1 MHQGPRGRAPA
12 LPISRVSSLIA
23 VSLGCALT
31 SLACGGT
38 QSGAKPPVA
47 ADAVVGNV
55 TPTVVDDA
63 SFAPSAYRLL
73 MGSDTGRARANLL
86 AGTVARQLERARVRF
101 EADRPEQGLAALEGA
116 FLLMRRG
123 EFRREGLTRAAPAL
137 QRGAAEAAR
146 LGQEGYSL
154 ALYSL
159 LDGILPAGQEKT
171 DVETHLAAMAAFSAP
186 SGSAGQVVRAGSDA
200 RVAAQRALIESSE
213 ERFADGSK
221 SLLVWLARGQGAPDV
236 PIRSNADRDEALE
249 AFRATRGGGISLIAL
264 YLRHADPL
272 GALSAIDEAG
282 MERSIP
288 DDLRARLEASAE
300 DDDPDAWFDLFRL
313 FDTAL
318 REAQTALSLDPELFQ
333 GAAWGSAVSLFRAEP
348 GSYRGSLPLATR
360 LVDQGMAE
368 VAPLVL
374 NSGLQ
379 RGATPD
385 QLSAALALVLNA
397 LVTEDQAGQHDA
409 ARRTFVGAGPL
420 LELAGTKAF
429 AGRVAPSPA
438 RVRYV
443 MGALEADRGQLAQA
457 KPLLQSAL
465 AEEPSIET
473 LRVLAAIARQEKDAK
488 TALGYV
494 ERARAIAERLGN
506 PLEEADLRHWE
517 FEVLRDNA
525 DAAGAKRALDAALAR
540 ALDATRQSRPGA
552 AQARSER
559 LLARILE
566 HFGEKAA
573 VQRATDRAYEASAS
587 DSGQLSATVID
598 SARRALTR
606 RDLQSAR
613 AAVEHAVESSLPPE
627 DLIYV
632 ALWLRLLEQELSVPS
647 DGSVEDAFAAMDD
660 ASGWSGSLRA
670 WGRGKLGDTELFGV
684 ARDAAQR
691 TEALFYTAM
700 QRRVRG
706 DQSADAEL
714 EKVARS
720 EAVNLVEIGIARDLL
735 ALRAGT
741 ENGLKLPAV
750 VSLP

>member
-1 MHQGPRGRAPA
+1 MQQGPRGCAQV
-12 LPISRVSSLIA
+12 LPFSRISSLLA
-23 VSLGCALT
+23 VSLACALP
-31 SLACGGT
+31 SAACGGT
-38 QSGAKPPVA
+38 QSGAKAPIT
-47 ADAVVGNV
+47 ADALGSV
-55 TPTVVDDA
+55 TPAAVDDA
-63 SFAPSAYRLL
+63 AFAPSAYRLL
-73 MGSDTGRARANLL
+73 MGSDSGQARASLL
-86 AGTVARQLERARVRF
+86 AGTVARQLERARARF
-101 EADRPEQGLAALEGA
+101 EADHPEQGFEALEGA

-123 EFRREGLTRAAPAL
+123 EFRREGLTRAAPVL

-159 LDGILPAGQEKT
+159 LDGILPPGPEKS
-171 DVETHLAAMAAFSAP
+171 DVQTHLAAMAAFSQP
-186 SGSAGQVVRAGSDA
+186 SNSAGPVVRAGSDA
-200 RVAAQRALIESSE
+200 RVAAQRALLESSE
-213 ERFADGSK
+213 ERFADASK
-221 SLLVWLARGQGAPDV
+221 SLLVWLTRGIGAPDV
-236 PIRSNADRDEALE
+236 PIRSNTDRDEALE
-249 AFRATRGGGISLIAL
+249 AFRAIRGGGISLVAL

-272 GALSAIDEAG
+272 GALSALDEAG
-282 MERSIP
+282 LERAIA

-313 FDTAL
+313 FDAAL
-318 REAQTALSLDPELFQ
+318 RDAQTALSLDPELFQ

-360 LVDQGMAE
+360 LIDQGMAE

-379 RGATPD
+379 RGATPE
-385 QLSAALALVLNA
+385 QLSAALGLILNA
-397 LVTEDQAGQHDA
+397 LVTEDQAGQHAA
-409 ARRTFVGAGPL
+409 ARRTFAGAAPL
-420 LELAGTKAF
+420 LELASSRAF

-457 KPLLQSAL
+457 KPLLESAL
-465 AEEPSIET
+465 AAEPSIET
-473 LRVLAAIARQEKDAK
+473 LRVLAAIARQERNVKDAL
-488 TALGYV
+488 AHLA
-494 ERARAIAERLGN
+494 RARAIAERLGN
-506 PLEEADLRHWE
+506 PLEEADLLHLE
-517 FEVLRDNA
+517 FEVLRDNG
-525 DAAGAKRALDAALAR
+525 DAAGAKRALDAALTR
-540 ALDATRQSRPGA
+540 VLDATRQSRTGPG
-552 AQARSER
+552 QARAER

-573 VQRATDRAYEASAS
+573 VQRATERAYEASAT

-613 AAVEHAVESSLPPE
+613 AAVEHAVESNLPPE
-627 DLIYV
+627 DLVYV
-632 ALWLRLLEQELSVPS
+632 ALWLRLLEQELAVPS
-647 DGSVEDAFAAMDD
+647 DGSVEDAFTAMDD
-660 ASGWSGSLRA
+660 ARGWSGSLRA
-670 WGRGKLGDTELFGV
+670 WGRGKLGDAELFGA

-700 QRRVRG
+700 ARRVRG
-706 DQSADAEL
+706 DRSADADL
-714 EKVARS
+714 EKVATS

-741 ENGLKLPAV
+741 EKGLKLPAG

>member
-1 MHQGPRGRAPA
+1 MQQGPRGRAPVH
-12 LPISRVSSLIA
+12 PFSRISSVLA
-23 VSLGCALT
+23 VSLACALP
-31 SLACGGT
+31 SAACGGT
-38 QSGAKPPVA
+38 QSGRKAPVA
-47 ADAVVGNV
+47 ADAVGSV
-55 TPTVVDDA
+55 TPTPVDDG

-73 MGSDTGRARANLL
+73 MGSDSGRGRASLL
-86 AGTVARQLERARVRF
+86 AGTVARQLERARARF
-101 EADRPEQGLAALEGA
+101 EADHPEQGFEALEGA

-123 EFRREGLTRAAPAL
+123 EFRREGLARAAPVL

-159 LDGILPAGQEKT
+159 LDGILPPGPEKN
-171 DVETHLAAMAAFSAP
+171 DVQTHLAAMAAFSQP
-186 SGSAGQVVRAGSDA
+186 SSSAGPVVRAGSDA
-200 RVAAQRALIESSE
+200 RVAAQRALLESSD
-213 ERFADGSK
+213 ERFADASK
-221 SLLVWLARGQGAPDV
+221 SLLVWLTRGIGAPDV

-249 AFRATRGGGISLIAL
+249 AFRATRGGGISLVAL
-264 YLRHADPL
+264 YLRHADPF

-282 MERSIP
+282 LERAIP

-313 FDTAL
+313 FDAAL
-318 REAQTALSLDPELFQ
+318 RDAQTALSLDPELFQ

-360 LVDQGMAE
+360 LIDQGMAE

-379 RGATPD
+379 RGATPE
-385 QLSAALALVLNA
+385 QLSAALGLILNA
-397 LVTEDQAGQHDA
+397 LVMEDQAGQHDA
-409 ARRTFVGAGPL
+409 ARRTFSGAAPL
-420 LELAGTKAF
+420 LELASSRAF

-457 KPLLQSAL
+457 KPLLESAL
-465 AEEPSIET
+465 AAEPSIET
-473 LRVLAAIARQEKDAK
+473 LRVLAAIARQSRNAK
-488 TALGYV
+488 GALSHLA
-494 ERARAIAERLGN
+494 RARAIAERLGN
-506 PLEEADLRHWE
+506 PLEEADLLHSE
-517 FEVLRDNA
+517 FEVLRDNG
-525 DAAGAKRALDAALAR
+525 DAAGAKRALDAALTR
-540 ALDATRQSRPGA
+540 AIDATRQSRSGPG
-552 AQARSER
+552 QARAER

-573 VQRATDRAYEASAS
+573 VQRATERAYEASAS

-627 DLIYV
+627 DLVYV
-632 ALWLRLLEQELSVPS
+632 ALWLRLLERELAVPS
-647 DGSVEDAFAAMDD
+647 DGSVEDAFTAMDD
-660 ASGWSGSLRA
+660 ARGWSGSLRA
-670 WGRGKLGDTELFGV
+670 WGRGKLGDTELFEV

-700 QRRVRG
+700 ARRVRG
-706 DQSADAEL
+706 DASADAEL

-735 ALRAGT
+735 AIRAGT
-741 ENGLKLPAV
+741 EKGLKVPAG

>member
-1 MHQGPRGRAPA
+1 MQQGPRGRAPV
-12 LPISRVSSLIA
+12 LRFSRISSLLA
-23 VSLGCALT
+23 C
-31 SLACGGT
+31 SLACAFASTGCGGA
-38 QSGAKPPVA
+38 QSGAKAPVA
-47 ADAVVGNV
+47 ADAAIGRV
-55 TPTVVDDA
+55 TPVAVDDA
-63 SFAPSAYRLL
+63 AFAPSAYRLL
-73 MGSDTGRARANLL
+73 MGSESGRARASLL
-86 AGTVARQLERARVRF
+86 AGTVARQLERARLRF
-101 EADRPEQGLAALEGA
+101 DADHPEEGFEALEGA

-123 EFRREGLTRAAPAL
+123 EFRREGLTRAAPVL

-159 LDGILPAGQEKT
+159 LDGVLAPGPQKT
-171 DVETHLAAMAAFSAP
+171 DVQTHLAAMAAFSQG
-186 SGSAGQVVRAGSDA
+186 SNSAGQVVRAGNDA
-200 RVAAQRALIESSE
+200 RVATQRALLESTD
-213 ERFADGSK
+213 ERFAEASK
-221 SLLVWLARGQGAPDV
+221 SLLVWLTRGQSAPDV
-236 PIRSNADRDEALE
+236 PIRSNADHNEALE
-249 AFRATRGGGISLIAL
+249 AFRATRVGGISLVAL
-264 YLRHADPL
+264 YLRHGDPL
-272 GALSAIDEAG
+272 GALTTMDEAG
-282 MERSIP
+282 VERAIS
-288 DDLRARLEASAE
+288 DELRARLEACAE

-313 FDTAL
+313 FGGAR
-318 REAQTALSLDPELFQ
+318 REEQTALSVDQELFQ
-333 GAAWGSAVSLFRAEP
+333 GAAWGSALSLFRAEP
-348 GSYRGSLPLATR
+348 GSYRGSLPLAT
-360 LVDQGMAE
+360 LLIDQGMAE

-374 NSGLQ
+374 NSGLS

-385 QLSAALALVLNA
+385 QLSAALGLILNA
-397 LVTEDQAGQHDA
+397 LVMEDQAGQHDA
-409 ARRTFVGAGPL
+409 ARRTFAGAAPL
-420 LELAGTKAF
+420 LELASSKPF

-457 KPLLQSAL
+457 KPLLESAL
-465 AEEPSIET
+465 LAEPAIET

-488 TALGYV
+488 ASLAYV
-494 ERARAIAERLGN
+494 ARARAIAERLGN
-506 PLEEADLRHWE
+506 PLEEADLLHWE
-517 FEVLRDNA
+517 FEVLRDHG

-540 ALDATRQSRPGA
+540 ALDATRQSRPGPG
-552 AQARSER
+552 QARAER

-573 VQRATDRAYEASAS
+573 VQRATERAYEASAT

-627 DLIYV
+627 DLVYV
-632 ALWLRLLEQELSVPS
+632 ALWLRLLEQELAVPS
-647 DGSVEDAFAAMDD
+647 DGSVEDAFAAMED
-660 ASGWSGSLRA
+660 ARGWSGSLRA
-670 WGRGKLGDTELFGV
+670 WGRGKLGDTELFRV

-700 QRRVRG
+700 ARRVRG
-706 DQSADAEL
+706 DASADAEL

-735 ALRAGT
+735 ALRAGS
-741 ENGLKLPAV
+741 EKGLKLPAG

>member
-1 MHQGPRGRAPA
+1 MQQGPRGRAPV
-12 LPISRVSSLIA
+12 LPFSRVSRLLA
-23 VSLGCALT
+23 VSFACAFA
-31 SLACGGT
+31 SAACGGT
-38 QSGAKPPVA
+38 QSGAKAPVA
-47 ADAVVGNV
+47 ADAVVGSV
-55 TPTVVDDA
+55 TPAAVDDA
-63 SFAPSAYRLL
+63 AFAPSAYRLL
-73 MGSDTGRARANLL
+73 MGSDTGRTRASLL

-101 EADRPEQGLAALEGA
+101 ESDHPEQGFEALEGA

-123 EFRREGLTRAAPAL
+123 EFRLEGLAQAAPVL

-159 LDGILPAGQEKT
+159 LDAILAPGAAKT
-171 DVETHLAAMAAFSAP
+171 DVQTHLSAMASFSQP
-186 SGSAGQVVRAGSDA
+186 SPSAGQVVRAGSDA
-200 RVAAQRALIESSE
+200 RVAAQRALLEGSD
-213 ERFADGSK
+213 ERFADGAK

-249 AFRATRGGGISLIAL
+249 AFRATRGGGISLVAL
-264 YLRHADPL
+264 YLRHDDPL
-272 GALSAIDEAG
+272 GALTAIDEAG
-282 MERSIP
+282 MERAIP

-300 DDDPDAWFDLFRL
+300 DNNPDAWFDLFRL
-313 FDTAL
+313 FDAAL

-333 GAAWGSAVSLFRAEP
+333 GAAWGTAVSLFRAEP

-360 LVDQGMAE
+360 LIDQGMAE

-385 QLSAALALVLNA
+385 QLSAALALILNA

-409 ARRTFVGAGPL
+409 ARRTFAGAAPL
-420 LELAGTKAF
+420 LDLASSRPF

-457 KPLLQSAL
+457 KPLLEAAL
-465 AEEPSIET
+465 AAEPAIET

-488 TALGYV
+488 TALAYIA
-494 ERARAIAERLGN
+494 RARAIAERLGN
-506 PLEEADLRHWE
+506 PLEEADLLHWE
-517 FEVLRDNA
+517 FELLRDNA
-525 DAAGAKRALDAALAR
+525 DGTGAKRALDAALAR
-540 ALDATRQSRPGA
+540 ALDATKQSRPGPTL
-552 AQARSER
+552 ARAER
-559 LLARILE
+559 LLARVLE

-573 VQRATDRAYEASAS
+573 VQRATERAYEASAS

-627 DLIYV
+627 DLVYV
-632 ALWLRLLEQELSVPS
+632 ALWLRLLEQELAVPS

-660 ASGWSGSLRA
+660 ARGWSGSLRA

-700 QRRVRG
+700 ARRVRG

-741 ENGLKLPAV
+741 ETGLKLPAG